1 MVFIYILFYCRNLKD
16 LDPKNPLR
24 TMSLV
29 VDIAHKQL
37 GIYSVIGI
45 SEMVNC
51 STQNEV
57 EMAAYLFQ
65 FYEMFHHEPIPQA
78 GPMQHAY
85 MNVNMNMDTIE
96 TPDTERVFIDYHIDK
111 DYNRGRGGFIGF
123 SATVNN
129 ISVISSI
136 LLVEETRVHGENHRL
151 ATNKGNNKIT
161 EHRAIFQ
168 RERRN
173 SY

>member
-1 MVFIYILFYCRNLKD
+1 LKD
-16 LDPKNPLR
+16 LDPKNPLK

-29 VDIAHKQL
+29 VDIAQKQL

-65 FYEMFHHEPIPQA
+65 FYEMFHHEPIPQT
-78 GPMQHAY
+78 GPMQHDD
-85 MNVNMNMDTIE
+85 MDVIMNMDTIE

-111 DYNRGRGGFIGF
+111 DYNRVMDGFIVF
-123 SATVNN
+123 NATFNN
-129 ISVISSI
+129 ISVRSSV

-151 ATNKGNNKIT
+151 AQVTDKIYHIMLYRVRLAMSGVRT
-161 EHRAIFQ
+161 HNVSGDRH
-168 RERRN
+168 
-173 SY
+173 